1 MSKLVRID
9 AETYRG
15 LTCYA
20 GRLQSRLGK
29 PVSLNAALGYLVAK
43 AEAKTPGY
51 IRLLRQKKSPAGRP
65 KKAVPKAKQR
75 PVPKSR
81 FKKKK

>member
-9 AETYRG
+9 ADTYRG

-20 GRLQSRLGK
+20 GRLQNRLGK

-43 AEAKTPGY
+43 AESKTPGY

-65 KKAVPKAKQR
+65 KNVVPKAKLR
-75 PVPKSR
+75 SAPKSKS
-81 FKKKK
+81 KKKK

>member
-9 AETYRG
+9 ADTYRG

-43 AEAKTPGY
+43 AESKTPGY

-65 KKAVPKAKQR
+65 KAV
-75 PVPKSR
+75 
-81 FKKKK
+81 KKKPVRKGKKK

>member
-1 MSKLVRID
+1 MSKLVRVD
-9 AETYRG
+9 SDTYRG

-43 AEAKTPGY
+43 AEGRTPVF
-51 IRLLRQKKSPAGRP
+51 IRLLRQKKFSG
-65 KKAVPKAKQR
+65 KPKARQAK
-75 PVPKSR
+75 PVARKG
-81 FKKKK
+81 KKK

>member
-65 KKAVPKAKQR
+65 KTV
-75 PVPKSR
+75 
-81 FKKKK
+81 KKKQVRKGKKK